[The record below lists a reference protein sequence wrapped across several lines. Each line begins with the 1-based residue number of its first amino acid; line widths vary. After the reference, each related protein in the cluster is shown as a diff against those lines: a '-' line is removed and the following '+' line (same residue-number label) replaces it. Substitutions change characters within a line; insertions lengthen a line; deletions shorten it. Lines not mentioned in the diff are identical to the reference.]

1 MSPSDLMYRTVYGT
15 IQEVIK
21 PYEIYESVPD
31 ASAKYPFV
39 WLDYERVPIRTNNDL
54 LGGYTI
60 NIRLYGTSRQ
70 RSLLNEI
77 NGVIYDALNNI
88 RQAGNYHMSLGRFET
103 NINKE
108 NDQGT
113 ALLHFSSNAEFSWN
127 KH

>member
-21 PYEIYESVPD
+21 PYEIYESAPD

-60 NIRLYGTSRQ
+60 NIRLYGTNRQ
-70 RSLLNEI
+70 RSLLNEM
-77 NGVIYDALNNI
+77 NGFLYYALNNI
-88 RQAGNYHMSLGRFET
+88 LHPFNYHMS
-103 NINKE
+103 I
-108 NDQGT
+108 
-113 ALLHFSSNAEFSWN
+113 
-127 KH
+127 